1 MTDRKNQNRFQAVG
15 ERIKELR
22 VKAGYTSYETFA
34 FEHNLS
40 RKSYWEWEKGSNYKF
55 ETIIRIID
63 IHNITLEDFFK
74 GLQ

>member
-1 MTDRKNQNRFQAVG
+1 MTNRKNRNRFQEVG
-15 ERIKELR
+15 NRIKELR
-22 VKAGYTSYETFA
+22 IQAGYTSYETFA
-34 FEHNLS
+34 FEHNLG

-74 GLQ
+74 GLK